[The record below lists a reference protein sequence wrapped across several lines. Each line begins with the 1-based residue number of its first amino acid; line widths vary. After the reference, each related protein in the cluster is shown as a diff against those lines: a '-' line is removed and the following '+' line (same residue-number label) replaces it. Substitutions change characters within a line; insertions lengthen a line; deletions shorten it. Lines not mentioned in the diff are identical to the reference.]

1 MSATVL
7 VEPPLALP
15 AIDRRISRDSTV
27 PKEVFKTLKEMP
39 RPKLEDYAVGAVL
52 GTGTFGTVFV
62 AERRAAERRASGA
75 PRAPAAAARARPPP
89 RARRRARTARDPGDG
104 RQVRPEA
111 PREGVLRGELF
122 GYLKV
127 VDRVPEAAGR
137 FYAAQCVL
145 LFAYLHD
152 RDVVYRDLK
161 PENLLLDD
169 RGYLKLIDFSFGKRV
184 ERGSKTYTLCDTPER
199 GPPAPKRRF
208 SRERSAAG
216 DALALYT
223 RILDDD
229 WAIPFPK
236 DVSRAAKSL
245 VRRLCEREITKRI
258 GPFSTAP
265 RVLSLRDAPLSPA
278 GCGRLG
284 SYSVKKHRF
293 FWALSWRGLLDKLP
307 AAPYVPR
314 LADADDLS
322 HFSGACKDP
331 PAAPGKAASWPED
344 RFDAWG

>member
-1 MSATVL
+1 VRTTQTSGWFRHRSTGHGRGVDWWTLGCL
-7 VEPPLALP
+7 VYEMLVGQPPFENANGL
-15 AIDRRISRDSTV
+15 
-27 PKEVFKTLKEMP
+27 F
-39 RPKLEDYAVGAVL
+39 
-52 GTGTFGTVFV
+52 F
-62 AERRAAERRASGA
+62 RAARD
-75 PRAPAAAARARPPP
+75 
-89 RARRRARTARDPGDG
+89 ARRRDG
-104 RQVRPEA
+104 R
-111 PREGVLRGELF
+111 
-122 GYLKV
+122 
-127 VDRVPEAAGR
+127 
-137 FYAAQCVL
+137 
-145 LFAYLHD
+145 
-152 RDVVYRDLK
+152 
-161 PENLLLDD
+161 
-169 RGYLKLIDFSFGKRV
+169 S
-184 ERGSKTYTLCDTPER
+184 
-199 GPPAPKRRF
+199 
-208 SRERSAAG
+208 AG

-258 GPFSTAP
+258 GAFPTAP
-265 RVLSLRDAPLSPA
+265 RVSSRRDAPRSPA

-322 HFSGACKDP
+322 HFSGARKDP
-331 PAAPGKAASWPED
+331 PAAPGEAASWPED